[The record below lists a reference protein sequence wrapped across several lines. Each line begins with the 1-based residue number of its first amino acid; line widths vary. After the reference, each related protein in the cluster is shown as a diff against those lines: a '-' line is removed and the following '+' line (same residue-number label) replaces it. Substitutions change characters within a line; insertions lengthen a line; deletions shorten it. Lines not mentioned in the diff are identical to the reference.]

1 MFNTDELDWNELIT
15 GISGRLIQGD
25 LGCKATGISTDT
37 RTLKSGDLFVALQGP
52 RFDAHHYV
60 GQAFEKGA
68 VAALVSAP
76 VEIGRSLS
84 GKGVILVQDTLTALG
99 DLGALWRKR
108 FPVTLIGLSG
118 SNGKTTTKEMVSR
131 ILGLEGPTLKNPGNL
146 NNWIGLPLSLF
157 SLNESHRF
165 AVMEMGMNHLKE
177 IARLCRIA
185 RPEVGLLTN
194 IGPAH
199 LEGLGSL
206 EAIAQAKGELFE
218 ALEPHH
224 WAVVNGDDS
233 RIRDLSRSCQA
244 RKITFGLD
252 READVRADHVSLTPQ
267 GLRFNVSFQGREQE
281 LQLPIQGAHNV
292 YNALGAAAVALCQ
305 GLSLQQVEEGL
316 KGFTLPEHRLEL
328 KKGLKGIQLI
338 DDTYN
343 ANPASMKAALK
354 AFQSLKKGKRG
365 GLVLG
370 DMLELGSQA
379 VEAHREI
386 GELIGEMGVDF
397 LMTFGPLSKELLS
410 RSLKGVRPPQ
420 IGVWA
425 GSHQELVDQI
435 DQVIKEGDLLLI
447 KGSHGMD
454 MEAVVRALEVKG

>member
-1 MFNTDELDWNELIT
+1 MFNTDELGWTDLIT
-15 GISGRLIQGD
+15 GISGRLIQGN
-25 LGCKATGISTDT
+25 LGSKATGISTDT

-68 VAALVSAP
+68 VAALVSTP
-76 VEIGRSLS
+76 VEIGMSLS
-84 GKGVILVQDTLTALG
+84 GRGVILVQDTLTALG

-165 AVMEMGMNHLKE
+165 AVMEMGMNHLGE
-177 IARLCRIA
+177 ISRLCRIA

-206 EAIAQAKGELFE
+206 AAIAQAKGELFE
-218 ALEPHH
+218 ALEPQH

-244 RKITFGLD
+244 QKITFGLN

-267 GLRFNVSFQGREQE
+267 GLYFRVSFQGQEKE
-281 LQLPIQGAHNV
+281 LQLPIQGEHNI
-292 YNALGAAAVALCQ
+292 YNALGAAAVALCL
-305 GLSLQQVEEGL
+305 GLSLQKVEEGL

-343 ANPASMKAALK
+343 ANPASMKAALE

-386 GELIGEMGVDF
+386 GELIGEMGIDF
-397 LMTFGPLSKELLS
+397 LITYGPLSKELLS
-410 RSLKGVRPPQ
+410 QALKGVRPPQ
-420 IGVWA
+420 KGVWA

-435 DQVIKEGDLLLI
+435 GQVIEEGDLLLI

-454 MEAVVRALEVKG
+454 MEAVVRALEVKE